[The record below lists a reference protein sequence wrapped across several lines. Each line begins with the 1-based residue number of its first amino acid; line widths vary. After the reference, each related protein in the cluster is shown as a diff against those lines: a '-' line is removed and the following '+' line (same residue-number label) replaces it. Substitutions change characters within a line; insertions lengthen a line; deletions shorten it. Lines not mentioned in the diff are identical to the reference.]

1 MITNNSFQFRLHTQP
16 PYTFNNSMEPT
27 LFKFIW
33 RYSKTQQLTLLLVTA
48 IAFPFLYFSLD
59 LPKIIINQAI
69 GGKDFP
75 QAILGHEFEQI
86 EYLLILCF
94 GFLSLV
100 LINGGFK
107 FWINVYR
114 GRMGERMLRRLR
126 YILFS
131 RIMRFPLPQF
141 RKTSQGEIISM
152 TTAEVEPLGG
162 FIGDSISLPAFQ
174 GGTLLTIIG
183 FIMVQN
189 PLLGLAAIALYPVQM
204 YIIPKLQRKVNQLG
218 KQRVQAVRRLSER
231 IGESIS
237 GVQEIHV
244 HGTSAYSQAHIARWL
259 AVIYDI
265 RYEIFQR
272 KFFIKF
278 LNNFIAQ
285 VTPFMFYSIGGVLV
299 IKGHLSF
306 GALVAVLAA
315 YKDLSAPWKE
325 LLTYYQSLADARI
338 KYDQLIEQFQPA
350 GMLAEELQTNA
361 PETIPEIS
369 GDFELSNVVVE
380 DDSGFKSL
388 DSANAIIPLRGTTAI
403 LGSSESG
410 RDDLTRLMARLAL
423 PGKGTARLGGIDI
436 TQLHEAVI
444 GRRTAYVDQ
453 SAYVFNGTIRDNLF
467 YSLQHK
473 PIADR
478 EHDEEQRLHRAT
490 AIKEAQL
497 AGNTTDDPDA
507 DWLDFKSLGLTEPEQ
522 IKSYVDDI
530 LVACNLR
537 KDLREFGLQS
547 SVRVAEHPGI
557 ADAILTARQELLRR
571 LDDPKVA
578 RLIEPFDREKFNSNM
593 TIGENI
599 LMGTPVGDVFDPGN
613 LGTNPYMLS
622 ILHKAD
628 LYQQFLETGVKVAEM
643 MIELFQDLPPGHAF
657 FEQYSFIQ
665 SDELSDFQTILRRKE
680 TNGLEA
686 LSEDD
691 KTRLLSLPFMLIPD
705 RHRLGLADDEIREKL
720 IKARHIFAAELP
732 DDLQDSI
739 EFFDINAYNAAA
751 TVQDNILFGKIAH
764 GRAQAR
770 KEVGQIIDEVLKKLQ
785 LDQALIELGMEMPVG
800 IAGSRLSAAQRQ
812 KICLARAMMKA
823 PDLLIL
829 NDPLSALEPKAQE
842 ALMSNVLDRF
852 KERGLI
858 WVLNRA
864 DLATRFDRIV
874 IIEEGRVTEQGETEK
889 LAKSGS
895 RFHELLSA

>member
-1 MITNNSFQFRLHTQP
+1 
-16 PYTFNNSMEPT
+16 MEPT

-33 RYSKTQQLTLLLVTA
+33 RYSKTQQITLLLVTA

-59 LPKIIINQAI
+59 LPKTIINQAI

-75 QAILGHEFEQI
+75 QAILGREFEQI

-94 GFLSLV
+94 GFLTLV

-114 GRMGERMLRRLR
+114 GRMGERMLRRMR
-126 YILFS
+126 YILFN
-131 RIMRFPLPQF
+131 RILRFPLPQF

-152 TTAEVEPLGG
+152 VTAEVEPLGG

-189 PLLGLAAIALYPVQM
+189 PLLGVAAIALYPVQM
-204 YIIPKLQRKVNQLG
+204 YVIPKLQRKVNELG

-259 AVIYDI
+259 SVIYDI

-325 LLTYYQSLADARI
+325 LLTYYQSLADSRI

-350 GMLAEELQTNA
+350 GMLPEDLLSNA
-361 PETIPEIS
+361 PEVIPELN
-369 GDFELSNVVVE
+369 GNFELSNVIVE
-380 DDSGFKSL
+380 DEGGFKSL
-388 DSANAIIPLRGTTAI
+388 DNANAIIPLRGTTAI

-423 PGKGTARLGGIDI
+423 PGRGTARLGGIDI

-453 SAYVFNGTIRDNLF
+453 SAYVFNGSIRDNLF

-473 PIADR
+473 PIADPI
-478 EHDEEQRLHRAT
+478 HDEGQTILRAS

-497 AGNTTDDPDA
+497 AGNSIDDPDA
-507 DWLDFKSLGLTEPEQ
+507 DWLDFKSLGLTESEQ

-530 LVACNLR
+530 LIACNLR

-547 SVRVAEHPGI
+547 SVRVSEHPGI
-557 ADAILTARQELLRR
+557 ADAILTARKELLAR
-571 LDDPKVA
+571 LDNPKVA

-599 LMGTPVGDVFDPGN
+599 LMGTPVGNDFDSN
-613 LGTNPYMLS
+613 SLGTNPYMLS
-622 ILHKAD
+622 VLHKAD
-628 LYQQFLETGVKVAEM
+628 LYQVFLETGAKVAGM

-665 SDELSDFQTILRRKE
+665 SDDLADFQNILRRKE
-680 TNGLEA
+680 ANGLDA

-691 KTRLLSLPFMLIPD
+691 KTHLLSLPFMLIPD
-705 RHRLGLADDEIREKL
+705 RHRLGLADEDIREKL
-720 IKARHIFAAELP
+720 LVARSLFASELP
-732 DDLQDSI
+732 EQLKASI
-739 EFFDINAYNAAA
+739 EFYDINTYNTAAS
-751 TVQDNILFGKIAH
+751 VQDNILFGKIAH

-770 KEVGQIIDEVLKKLQ
+770 KEVGQIIDEVIKKLG
-785 LDQALIELGMEMPVG
+785 LDQTLIELGMEMPVG

-829 NDPLSALEPKAQE
+829 NDPLSALEPKVQE
-842 ALMSNVLDRF
+842 TLMTNVLKRF
-852 KERGLI
+852 EGRGLI

-864 DLATRFDRIV
+864 ELATQFDRV
-874 IIEEGRVTEQGETEK
+874 LIIEDGRVTEQGATDELNK
-889 LAKSGS
+889 PGS
-895 RFHELLSA
+895 RFYELLSA